1 MSKKNN
7 DDDPKILKSVG
18 NDSFLVY
25 TSKKGTNFDL
35 AIRLRK
41 KLQVISCKEFYIESE
56 TLSFYSL
63 FFTVRLSV
71 NLLFQ
76 KKYLKKKRFNFLPI
90 FTLANGKRQKNENFL
105 IRKFMAKTVP
115 FFT

>member
-1 MSKKNN
+1 M
-7 DDDPKILKSVG
+7 
-18 NDSFLVY
+18 
-25 TSKKGTNFDL
+25 
-35 AIRLRK
+35 
-41 KLQVISCKEFYIESE
+41 
-56 TLSFYSL
+56 
-63 FFTVRLSV
+63 RLSV